1 MFCVQRPFLSKAPY
15 SNASVAIVGEDA
27 MKKRLVD
34 ERAEVLG
41 AEFFLADDWLVHS
54 TWSAG
59 NYAAGQAQSAL
70 AQQDST

>member
-1 MFCVQRPFLSKAPY
+1 
-15 SNASVAIVGEDA
+15 

-59 NYAAGQAQSAL
+59 NYAAGQAQSAAGQAQSAL
-70 AQQDST
+70 AQQDPT